1 MATWLALLGAGVLCG
16 FLNAAA
22 SSGSAIS
29 LPLLLALGLPPAVAN
44 ATNRL
49 PVLVGLITAIWRF
62 QIAGAIRWRLC
73 LQLMPVFLVSA
84 VLGAN
89 LATRLPMERIRLLV
103 YVALALALVL
113 VLLKPQRWLN
123 SPVNEGAS
131 RPPSLLVQVL
141 MAGVGLWTGLIVLD
155 AATYMLVS
163 LVLVGGVALQQAN
176 AIKTVLIGVATLGS
190 LAVFVHSGQLAWGA
204 GVPLLLG
211 SALGGWLGASLAL
224 GPNARLWIYRLL
236 ITALSLEVVLSL
248 AGWHHP
254 AMQRLMPV

>member
-1 MATWLALLGAGVLCG
+1 MATWLSLLGAGVLCG

-49 PVLVGLITAIWRF
+49 PVLVGLITAVWRF
-62 QIAGAIRWRLC
+62 QLSGAIRWRFC
-73 LQLMPVFLVSA
+73 LQLMPVFLLSA
-84 VLGAN
+84 VVGAN
-89 LATRLPMERIRLLV
+89 LATQLPMERIRLLV
-103 YVALALALVL
+103 YLALGLALVL

-123 SPVNEGAS
+123 SPVDEGAS
-131 RPPSLLVQVL
+131 RPPSLLLQAL
-141 MAGVGLWTGLIVLD
+141 MAGVGLWAGLIVLD

-176 AIKTVLIGVATLGS
+176 AIKSVLIGVATLGS
-190 LAVFVHSGQLAWGA
+190 LAVFIHSGQIAWGA
-204 GVPLLLG
+204 AVPLLLG

-236 ITALSLEVVLSL
+236 ISALTLEVVMSL
-248 AGWHHP
+248 VGWHHP
-254 AMQRLMPV
+254 AMHRLMP